1 MLGHLNILNKL
12 LLYIWN
18 TLCWKTI
25 VLLSFEQ
32 GDQFYR
38 LDCKWWY
45 CDEVNEV
52 YDDDEEHC
60 RQMTLSALCWMNV
73 GQCQHFATLALQIL
87 RSWYEMS
94 HILILPNEKCLY
106 WTQVSLGSGLLVP
119 VSLTPSNTFWNLTD
133 DEKRWLAI
141 GHGKDK
147 NYECQWDT
155 EAELMVQTNIPIP
168 KVLY

>member
-106 WTQVSLGSGLLVP
+106 RTQVSLGSGLLVP
-119 VSLTPSNTFWNLTD
+119 VSLSNSDRFVKLCWCYSVWWWYQLNTIDDANL
-133 DEKRWLAI
+133 KRCLAI
-141 GHGKDK
+141 CNQCHICKSH
-147 NYECQWDT
+147 
-155 EAELMVQTNIPIP
+155 
-168 KVLY
+168 